1 MSRSKSERER
11 ERESGTV
18 YLVGAGPGDLGLV
31 TLRAKE
37 CIEQADVIVCDHLA
51 NPEMLAWA
59 REAAEIVYAGKQPGQ
74 HTLSQGQINAL
85 LIEKARQGKQV
96 VRLKGGDP
104 FVFGRGAEE
113 AEAIGEAGVA
123 FQIVP
128 GITSAIAGPAYAGI
142 PMTHRAENSHVTFF
156 TGHEDPSKR
165 ASAIDYGAL
174 AKLGGTQVMLM
185 GVERIESIAREMIK
199 HGVREDLP
207 VALVRWAT
215 TGRQETLTGT
225 LKDIGQ
231 RVADLGFEAPAVAVF
246 GEVVALR
253 KNLNW
258 YEKRTLSGKRIV
270 VTRTRRQASALSERL
285 RALGADVIEL
295 PTIRIEPPS
304 DLRGFAELV
313 QEAHA
318 YDWIV
323 FTSPNGV
330 TAFFELFFKIYADA
344 REIGGAK
351 IAAIG
356 PATAQRVKDFHLNVD
371 LQPEEFVAE
380 AVVREFQKQG
390 GVENLRILL
399 ARAEK
404 ARDVLPKQLS
414 NLGAI
419 LDEAIAY
426 RTVAETRDDTGAR
439 RRLLEEGA
447 DLITFTSS
455 STVENFLALG
465 LPWPK
470 RMEVASI
477 GPITSKTA
485 RDHGLKVS
493 IEAKQHDIDGLTE
506 AIRRFYSDRTAND
519 A

>member
-1 MSRSKSERER
+1 MSKNKS
-11 ERESGTV
+11 GKV

-37 CIEQADVIVCDHLA
+37 CIERAAVIVYDHLA
-51 NPEMLAWA
+51 NPEMLGWA
-59 REAAEIVYAGKQPGQ
+59 REDAEIIYAGKKAGEHALGQ
-74 HTLSQGQINAL
+74 DEINKL
-85 LIEKARQGKQV
+85 LVENARAGKEV

-113 AEAIGEAGVA
+113 AKAMVDAGIA
-123 FQIVP
+123 FEIVP

-142 PMTHRAENSHVTFF
+142 PMTHRADNSHVTFF
-156 TGHEDPSKR
+156 TGHEDPSKTT
-165 ASAIDYGAL
+165 SAIDYAAL

-185 GVERIESIAREMIK
+185 GVERIDAITREMIAN
-199 HGVREDLP
+199 GVRRDLP

-225 LKDIGQ
+225 LENIAK
-231 RVADLGFEAPAVAVF
+231 RVVEAEFEAPAVAVF
-246 GEVVALR
+246 GDVVSLR
-253 KNLNW
+253 KDLNW
-258 YEKRTLSGKRIV
+258 YERRPLSGKRIV
-270 VTRTRRQASALSERL
+270 VTRTRKQAGALTSQL
-285 RALGADVIEL
+285 RALGADVFEL
-295 PTIRIEPPS
+295 PTIRIEPPT
-304 DLRGFAELV
+304 DLREFAELV
-313 QEAHA
+313 QDAHG

-330 TAFFELFFKIYADA
+330 DAFFEIFYKLYDDA
-344 REIGGAK
+344 REIGAAR

-356 PATAQRVKDFHLNVD
+356 PATAQRVRDFHLHVD

-380 AVVREFQKQG
+380 SIVGEFQKQG

-404 ARDVLPKQLS
+404 ARDVLPRELS
-414 NLGAI
+414 KLGAI
-419 LDEAIAY
+419 VDEAFAY
-426 RTVAETRDDTGAR
+426 RTVPETRDVTGAR

-470 RMEVASI
+470 GMQIASI

-485 RDHGLKVS
+485 IDHGLKID
-493 IEAKQHDIDGLTE
+493 IEARRHDIDGLVE
-506 AIRRFYSDRTAND
+506 AIRKFFVK
-519 A
+519 